1 MLLFF
6 VLWLLLLLWILTQ
19 PHVFLSQEIRRTP
32 RTQPS
37 SQASS
42 CPHCCYWGCGA
53 PESACPM
60 SCSLQSWVLM
70 FSYLRLIG
78 CIWRWCRTLFVM
90 RISLE
95 PYNDVSRNH
104 MAVRSRG
111 APDWWRDHTFM
122 GWLGAGRRKTV
133 LKRVADWSVSPFVC
147 GTSIFVT
154 SLAVTL
160 ECCVYL
166 NCLLRLLHDVPI
178 SVIIQQVA
186 QAASEIL

>member
-1 MLLFF
+1 
-6 VLWLLLLLWILTQ
+6 
-19 PHVFLSQEIRRTP
+19 
-32 RTQPS
+32 
-37 SQASS
+37 
-42 CPHCCYWGCGA
+42 
-53 PESACPM
+53 
-60 SCSLQSWVLM
+60 M

-78 CIWRWCRTLFVM
+78 CIWRWYVQHYSWWDVM

-95 PYNDVSRNH
+95 PYNNVSRNH

-166 NCLLRLLHDVPI
+166 HCLLRLYYKMFQYLLLYSKWLKLRLKFSSTYPAFSIFSKYCTGTKITKWIQSNPI
-178 SVIIQQVA
+178 IWMYH
-186 QAASEIL
+186 LLF